1 MSDREIVKD
10 LPKDHAHL
18 GTEWCTKKGF
28 LSAGSFSPH
37 YSEKQAYANT
47 GFLWFFKANVR
58 LYNIIM
64 TVLMS
69 PSAKFRHI
77 QISTWYYF
85 ANATLIVQI
94 CLAIYK
100 WD

>member
-1 MSDREIVKD
+1 MSDRDVVKD

-28 LSAGSFSPH
+28 LSAGSLSPC
-37 YSEKQAYANT
+37 YSEKQAYANV
-47 GFLWFFKANVR
+47 GFLWIFKANVR

-69 PSAKFRHI
+69 PSANLVTFKSI
-77 QISTWYYF
+77 LGI
-85 ANATLIVQI
+85 TLQM
-94 CLAIYK
+94 LL
-100 WD
+100 